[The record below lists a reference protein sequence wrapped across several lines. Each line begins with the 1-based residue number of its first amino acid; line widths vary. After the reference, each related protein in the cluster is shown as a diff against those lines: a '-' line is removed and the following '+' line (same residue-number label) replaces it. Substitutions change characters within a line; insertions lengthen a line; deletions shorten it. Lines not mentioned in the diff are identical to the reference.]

1 MLVLQIYRS
10 TIGLSHNMSDKYKEP
25 SSLII
30 ELFLK
35 LPLNLGITSNNVT
48 ELEVVKY
55 GIILA

>member
-1 MLVLQIYRS
+1 
-10 TIGLSHNMSDKYKEP
+10 MSDKYKEP
-25 SSLII
+25 SSLIV

-48 ELEVVKY
+48 ELVVVKY